1 VLSKVDKV
9 SIISQTKAFVYQ
21 QLHDD
26 ATGHDWWH
34 IYRVWNIAKK
44 IAAIENADMFLC
56 EMAALLH
63 DIADEKLNSTEEEG
77 IKKVNDFLSSVN
89 IDEEYISKIMEII
102 TTMSFKGG
110 GQPPMKT
117 LEGMIVQ
124 DADRLDAMGAI
135 GIARAFAYSGAKNQ
149 LIYHPDME
157 PVEKLDKDQYRNRKS
172 TAINHFYE
180 KLFKLKDLMNTDMGK
195 KMAERRHQFMTEY
208 IETFFSEWEMN

>member
-1 VLSKVDKV
+1 MKKNE
-9 SIISQTKAFVYQ
+9 IISTTEKFVYE

-26 ATGHDWWH
+26 ASGHDWWH
-34 IYRVWNIAKK
+34 IHRVTNIAKN
-44 IAAIENADMFLC
+44 IAAKEKADIFLC

-63 DIADEKLNSTEEEG
+63 DIADEKLNISEEEG
-77 IKKVNDFLSSVN
+77 INKVRDFLLSINV
-89 IDEEYISKIMEII
+89 DEEYISKIMEII

-135 GIARAFAYSGAKNQ
+135 GIARTFAYSGSKNQ
-149 LIYHPDME
+149 LIYHPDIK
-157 PVEKLDKDQYRNRKS
+157 PVEKLDPEQYRKRKS

-180 KLFKLKDLMNTDMGK
+180 KLFKLKDLMNTEMGK
-195 KMAERRHQFMTEY
+195 KMAESRHQYMKDY
-208 IETFFSEWEMN
+208 IETFFNEWELE

>member
-1 VLSKVDKV
+1 MDKE
-9 SIISQTKAFVYQ
+9 SIILQTKSFVYQ

-34 IYRVWNIAKK
+34 IYRVTNIAKK
-44 IAAIENADMFLC
+44 IAVIENADMFLC

-77 IKKVNDFLSSVN
+77 IKKVKDFLSSANVN
-89 IDEEYISKIMEII
+89 EVYVSRIMEII

-110 GQPPMKT
+110 GNPPMKT

-135 GIARAFAYSGAKNQ
+135 GIARTFAYTGAKNQ
-149 LIYHPDME
+149 LIYHPDMD
-157 PVEKLDKDQYRNRKS
+157 PVEKLDKEQYRNRKS

-195 KMAERRHQFMTEY
+195 EMAESRHQFMKEY
-208 IETFFSEWEMN
+208 IVTFFIEWEMN

>member
-1 VLSKVDKV
+1 MDKV

-34 IYRVWNIAKK
+34 IYRVSKIAKK
-44 IAAIENADMFLC
+44 IASIENADIFLC

-149 LIYHPDME
+149 LIYDPDIK

-195 KMAERRHQFMTEY
+195 KMAESRHQFMKEY
-208 IETFFSEWEMN
+208 IETFFNDWEMN